1 MGVNL
6 ALRGNQGSSP
16 GDANL
21 DDDEDNETSFF
32 GSIKQNGQVQLVD
45 KKKKKQY
52 EKRRLFKETEEE
64 EDDDFVNEGAND
76 LFNENP
82 TTAAITPVARIN
94 TIDYGLQQAVQS
106 PRSEGLVPDQDIQAT
121 FQKAPLL
128 YNQSKITLGNN

>member
-6 ALRGNQGSSP
+6 AIKCNEGSSP
-16 GDANL
+16 GDLNL

-45 KKKKKQY
+45 KKNR

-64 EDDDFVNEGAND
+64 EEDDDFVQEDANE
-76 LFNENP
+76 LFHENP

-106 PRSEGLVPDQDIQAT
+106 PRSEGLVPDQEI
-121 FQKAPLL
+121 
-128 YNQSKITLGNN
+128 